1 LKIVVCIKQVPD
13 TTAKIVVEGGA
24 ITWGDSPL
32 VMNPWDEFAVEA
44 ALTLKDELDASV
56 TLISLGGESAKD
68 ALKNPG
74 LAMGCDEAILI
85 SDAALANAD
94 SLATARVLSAAIRK
108 IGEVDL
114 AFFGRQS
121 IDGDMG
127 VTPAMVARLLGLP
140 ALTQVSKIVSVENGL
155 ICIERTDEEGRQVVE
170 SKLPAVI
177 SVSKDIGEPRYP
189 SFMGIRKASRAQIP
203 TWTMADLG
211 LSAPHSV
218 VSWSQVMSPAERQVT
233 SEIISGNTPQ
243 EIAETLVEKIL
254 AEKVL

>member
-1 LKIVVCIKQVPD
+1 MKIVVCIKQVPD
-13 TTAKIVVEGGA
+13 TTAKIVVEGGI

-44 ALTLKDELDASV
+44 ALTLKDEMDASV
-56 TLISLGGESAKD
+56 TLLSLGGESAKD

-85 SDAALANAD
+85 SDAALINAD
-94 SLATARVLSAAIRK
+94 SLATARVLSAAIYK

-140 ALTQVSKIVSVENGL
+140 ALTQVSKIVSVQNGL
-155 ICIERTDEEGRQVVE
+155 IRIERTDEEGRQVVE

-203 TWTMADLG
+203 TWTLADLG
-211 LSAPHSV
+211 LSVPHSV

-233 SEIISGNTPQ
+233 GEIISGNTPQ
-243 EIAETLVEKIL
+243 EIAKTLAEKIL